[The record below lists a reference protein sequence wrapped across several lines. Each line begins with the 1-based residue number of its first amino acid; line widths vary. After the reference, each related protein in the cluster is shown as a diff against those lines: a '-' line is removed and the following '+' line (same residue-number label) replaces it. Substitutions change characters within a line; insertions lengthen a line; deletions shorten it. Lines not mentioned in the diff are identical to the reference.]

1 MILIAFFHIITF
13 VHYVLAATQY
23 TFNTKVSAA
32 QSYIDLDGYLNNK
45 GVSGEG
51 SDFDGAGNYFT
62 CPLLSKDTAIS
73 FGGIGFQL
81 SEDNNQHYD
90 NVISLGQIIT
100 LPKQQ
105 LGGIY
110 MLTSVSHG
118 PITAN
123 VVVVYQDGTTTTT
136 VINIPDWQV
145 RHSTQI
151 ERIDILPC
159 RISNGFTASLASTPL
174 LLDPS
179 KTVSHLVLPYTNPH
193 GSFKP
198 VLHVFGITTVA
209 MSEGVKVISAKG
221 TRRWSEDRGEYQII
235 TVRVHNTS
243 PNWAS
248 DLSVFIEGALLKTKY
263 HGNIKRLAP
272 GHIVTVDVAILTL
285 RRKRE
290 PTDIYVEVLNPMG
303 RSVSA
308 PITIKDVEVGL
319 EDYETT
325 SESLGKHGVPSW
337 FSSAKF
343 GIFIHWGV
351 YSVPSWAPVGQDY
364 AEWYWWNLNQK
375 YSPTYNYHRAF
386 YGPDFEY
393 DDFIELWKPDKFNPT
408 SWLDLV
414 DRSGAKYFVFTS
426 KHHDG
431 FSLYDT
437 DVNDRSSV
445 KMNPYRNFLKELLDK
460 AKSSYPHLKR
470 GIYFSLPEW
479 YHPSYHDRSINWD
492 GPPKNPYTNKILP
505 YHGAPAV
512 NDFVNDVQVPQ
523 IHELIHEYEPDIMWC
538 DIGGINNST
547 AWQATFLNE
556 ARKKGKQV
564 TMNDR
569 CGNDVS
575 DFATIEY
582 RGIDYVPERFWEATR
597 GVDPHSFGYNH
608 QTKPY
613 QYTSVTSLLME
624 LVSTIAKGG
633 NFLLNI
639 GPEASGWIPSSMY
652 NTLIEIGRWV
662 DKANEAIFDTVPY
675 WVTSSDFSEPGQP
688 LYFMQSKDGRSIYIF
703 SFERLYGERLILK
716 ASLIPLH
723 KNTKI
728 SLLTKREPEN
738 LKWKVYNN
746 GRLIVDVPDC
756 ILDTEKRIWVFKIE
770 AP

>member
-1 MILIAFFHIITF
+1 M
-13 VHYVLAATQY
+13 HYVLAATQY

-272 GHIVTVDVAILTL
+272 GHILTVDVAILTL
-285 RRKRE
+285 RKKRE

-325 SESLGKHGVPSW
+325 
-337 FSSAKF
+337 
-343 GIFIHWGV
+343 
-351 YSVPSWAPVGQDY
+351 
-364 AEWYWWNLNQK
+364 AE
-375 YSPTYNYHRAF
+375 
-386 YGPDFEY
+386 
-393 DDFIELWKPDKFNPT
+393 
-408 SWLDLV
+408 
-414 DRSGAKYFVFTS
+414 
-426 KHHDG
+426 
-431 FSLYDT
+431 
-437 DVNDRSSV
+437 
-445 KMNPYRNFLKELLDK
+445 
-460 AKSSYPHLKR
+460 
-470 GIYFSLPEW
+470 
-479 YHPSYHDRSINWD
+479 
-492 GPPKNPYTNKILP
+492 
-505 YHGAPAV
+505 
-512 NDFVNDVQVPQ
+512 
-523 IHELIHEYEPDIMWC
+523 
-538 DIGGINNST
+538 
-547 AWQATFLNE
+547 
-556 ARKKGKQV
+556 
-564 TMNDR
+564 
-569 CGNDVS
+569 
-575 DFATIEY
+575 
-582 RGIDYVPERFWEATR
+582 
-597 GVDPHSFGYNH
+597 
-608 QTKPY
+608 
-613 QYTSVTSLLME
+613 
-624 LVSTIAKGG
+624 
-633 NFLLNI
+633 
-639 GPEASGWIPSSMY
+639 
-652 NTLIEIGRWV
+652 
-662 DKANEAIFDTVPY
+662 
-675 WVTSSDFSEPGQP
+675 
-688 LYFMQSKDGRSIYIF
+688 
-703 SFERLYGERLILK
+703 
-716 ASLIPLH
+716 
-723 KNTKI
+723 
-728 SLLTKREPEN
+728 
-738 LKWKVYNN
+738 
-746 GRLIVDVPDC
+746 
-756 ILDTEKRIWVFKIE
+756 
-770 AP
+770 